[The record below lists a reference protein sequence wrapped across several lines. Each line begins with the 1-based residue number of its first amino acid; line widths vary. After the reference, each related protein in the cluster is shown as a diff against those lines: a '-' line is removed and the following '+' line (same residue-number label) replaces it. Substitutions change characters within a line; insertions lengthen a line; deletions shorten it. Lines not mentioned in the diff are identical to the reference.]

1 MSTAWRARQTGDHLL
16 VDADRPVEQDA
27 WMPSSL
33 RQPTVA
39 IIGAGMSGICM
50 AIMLREAGIADV
62 TVYEKAAELGGT
74 WRDNSYPGLFCD
86 VPSRFYQFTFATNP
100 NWSQLFSPGA
110 EIQHYFRDVA
120 ERYRLG
126 ECIRYN
132 TEVVRA
138 EFDGE
143 RWQVSLSTGE
153 TTTVDFLISA
163 TGILHH
169 PRYPQIEGID
179 DFGGAIFHS
188 ARWDHSAELDGKR
201 VAVVGTGSTG
211 VQIVVGLAARAGQ
224 LELFQ
229 RTAQWVI
236 PFKNKHYS
244 AVTKLA
250 HSRIRRLDDYGYR
263 RFRRQ
268 LGFFAKALIRPGWRR
283 RALSNACRKNLET
296 VTDPELRARLTPTY
310 EPMCK
315 RLVISSDFYEAIQRP
330 NVALVTEAIDHINAR
345 GIVTAD
351 GICHEVD
358 VIALATGFDTHAF
371 VRPVEL
377 IGRDGIKLNDV
388 WRDGPHGYLTV
399 AVPDFPNFFML
410 LGPHSPV
417 GNYSLTAISEAQG
430 AHILGW
436 IKRWQAGEFDTVAPT
451 HQATEDFNESIRE
464 AMPGTVW
471 VTGCT
476 SWYLGKDG
484 IPELWPWT
492 PAEHHDRLV
501 ATPTLSHFELRHAAG
516 RRLTAPTG
524 NSGH

>member
-120 ERYRLG
+120 ERYRLD

-179 DFGGAIFHS
+179 DFGGS
-188 ARWDHSAELDGKR
+188 LP
-201 VAVVGTGSTG
+201 G
-211 VQIVVGLAARAGQ
+211 V
-224 LELFQ
+224 
-229 RTAQWVI
+229 
-236 PFKNKHYS
+236 
-244 AVTKLA
+244 
-250 HSRIRRLDDYGYR
+250 D
-263 RFRRQ
+263 
-268 LGFFAKALIRPGWRR
+268 
-283 RALSNACRKNLET
+283 
-296 VTDPELRARLTPTY
+296 
-310 EPMCK
+310 
-315 RLVISSDFYEAIQRP
+315 
-330 NVALVTEAIDHINAR
+330 
-345 GIVTAD
+345 
-351 GICHEVD
+351 
-358 VIALATGFDTHAF
+358 
-371 VRPVEL
+371 
-377 IGRDGIKLNDV
+377 
-388 WRDGPHGYLTV
+388 
-399 AVPDFPNFFML
+399 
-410 LGPHSPV
+410 
-417 GNYSLTAISEAQG
+417 
-430 AHILGW
+430 
-436 IKRWQAGEFDTVAPT
+436 
-451 HQATEDFNESIRE
+451 
-464 AMPGTVW
+464 
-471 VTGCT
+471 
-476 SWYLGKDG
+476 
-484 IPELWPWT
+484 
-492 PAEHHDRLV
+492 
-501 ATPTLSHFELRHAAG
+501 
-516 RRLTAPTG
+516 
-524 NSGH
+524 